1 MQPKQ
6 LVTQG
11 IQVSVLQEYKEHLST
26 PETSKFIYA
35 YHITI
40 ENVGESTMQ
49 LLRRHWFKQDSLG
62 PIREVEGPGVVGQT
76 PILKPGDKFN
86 YDSWTEM
93 ETTIGRMY
101 GFFTFQKNP
110 SNELVEVAIPSFE
123 LVTSFKSN

>member
-11 IQVSVLQEYKEHLST
+11 IQVSVLQEYKEHLSA
-26 PETSKFIYA
+26 PEVDKFIFA

-40 ENVGESTMQ
+40 ENIGESTMQ
-49 LLRRHWFKQDSLG
+49 LLRRHWFIQDSLG
-62 PIREVEGPGVVGQT
+62 PIREVEGPGVVGET

-93 ETTIGRMY
+93 KTTIGRMY
-101 GFFTFQKNP
+101 GFFTFQKGP
-110 SNELVEVAIPSFE
+110 TNELVEVVIPSFE

>member
-26 PETSKFIYA
+26 PETGKFIFS
-35 YHITI
+35 YHITM
-40 ENVGESTMQ
+40 TMQ
-49 LLRRHWFKQDSLG
+49 LLRRHWFIQDSLG
-62 PIREVEGPGVVGQT
+62 PIREVEGPGVVGKT
-76 PILKPGDKFN
+76 PILKPGDKFE

-93 ETTIGRMY
+93 RTTIGRMY
-101 GFFTFQKNP
+101 GFFTF
-110 SNELVEVAIPSFE
+110 

>member
-49 LLRRHWFKQDSLG
+49 LLRRHWFIQDSLG

-101 GFFTFQKNP
+101 GFFTFQKDP

>member
-26 PETSKFIYA
+26 PETGKFIFS
-35 YHITI
+35 YHITM
-40 ENVGESTMQ
+40 ENIGASTML
-49 LLRRHWFKQDSLG
+49 LLRRHWFIQDSLG
-62 PIREVEGPGVVGQT
+62 PIREVEGPGVVGKT
-76 PILKPGDKFN
+76 PILKPGDKFE

-93 ETTIGRMY
+93 RTTIGRMY
-101 GFFTFQKNP
+101 GFFTFQKDPN
-110 SNELVEVAIPSFE
+110 NELVEVVIPSFE